1 MDDWAAEVSADETE
15 GAITGETHD
24 GMPIRGY
31 NGGEPIPDLSRIPQE
46 GWKQSLRPLSPFS
59 RRLAVNSAPFE
70 TVRDATAL
78 VGELMIEDGPPPHQR
93 SPGRPPRMPAGDPPP
108 RGASRQ
114 VNFRLGPG
122 EYARLVEAAELYALR
137 PAALARLL
145 TVRGIDRALYEERR
159 DR

>member
-1 MDDWAAEVSADETE
+1 MDDWTADGSAGEAEDGIIGKS
-15 GAITGETHD
+15 HD
-24 GMPIRGY
+24 GMPITGY
-31 NGGEPIPDLSRIPQE
+31 NRGEPLPDLSRIPQD
-46 GWKQSLRPLSPFS
+46 GWPDALRPLSPLS
-59 RRLAVNSAPFE
+59 RRLSLNSAPFE
-70 TVRDATAL
+70 TVRAAMAV
-78 VGELMIEDGPPPHQR
+78 VGGLMIEDGPPPDR
-93 SPGRPPRMPAGDPPP
+93 RPMGAPPRVPAGDPPP

-122 EYARLVEAAELYALR
+122 EHARLVEAAQLYALR